1 MTLDHCCI
9 LELKRNG
16 PHASALREVLAHCEA
31 QHITPAVYGHG
42 GLENP
47 RRGTTRQNDD
57 FDRLLAEAGLSHADR
72 LPPSANP
79 PIIKWVH
86 SVVFPDIPYWLD
98 DYVREQGKA
107 AG

>member
-1 MTLDHCCI
+1 MIMTLDHCCI

-79 PIIKWVH
+79 PIIK
-86 SVVFPDIPYWLD
+86 
-98 DYVREQGKA
+98 
-107 AG
+107 